1 MSKKI
6 IGVLKYVSLFIILIV
21 IFNLLLYLAC
31 SFDSKKIEKN
41 VKESADILAKQGIL
55 YKLTYTFDVTNN
67 NSTDTVI
74 MNESY
79 SVDSNDPFT
88 SYMKARKN
96 YKKGQT
102 DYQLLETTGEGVT
115 IHYNEETKED
125 EATFYEPT
133 VELKDFLDGKIHH
146 SVNYGRYWHGY
157 LILYRPLLLIF
168 NVLQIR
174 TFTLYIFVLLFA
186 YFLYLLKKRFS
197 TSVMVIYG
205 MSLICSGYFSASY
218 SLESTPIYLVMMIS
232 SIIYLKRLDKMKNMG
247 LYIFAFGC
255 IANYVDYLTVPLI
268 TLAVP
273 CSLYLL
279 KMIEQEEDWKTCVK
293 FLIKC
298 SILWVTGY
306 ALTWFTKWLL
316 YDIFINDGKSMIKIG
331 FTQSFYRTTR
341 VNAEVGTEKSYIN
354 AIINIIGKVSFYT
367 IITAGII
374 MWINKFKINVKEIN
388 KSTVVFII
396 ISLYS
401 IIWYVVLAN
410 HTLLHGYFTYR
421 QSLLFMLGILL
432 FVNQLF
438 VNSDN
443 KKKRSK
449 KSVK

>member
-1 MSKKI
+1 
-6 IGVLKYVSLFIILIV
+6 
-21 IFNLLLYLAC
+21 
-31 SFDSKKIEKN
+31 
-41 VKESADILAKQGIL
+41 
-55 YKLTYTFDVTNN
+55 
-67 NSTDTVI
+67 
-74 MNESY
+74 
-79 SVDSNDPFT
+79 
-88 SYMKARKN
+88 
-96 YKKGQT
+96 
-102 DYQLLETTGEGVT
+102 
-115 IHYNEETKED
+115 
-125 EATFYEPT
+125 
-133 VELKDFLDGKIHH
+133 
-146 SVNYGRYWHGY
+146 
-157 LILYRPLLLIF
+157 
-168 NVLQIR
+168 
-174 TFTLYIFVLLFA
+174 
-186 YFLYLLKKRFS
+186 
-197 TSVMVIYG
+197 
-205 MSLICSGYFSASY
+205 
-218 SLESTPIYLVMMIS
+218 
-232 SIIYLKRLDKMKNMG
+232 MKNMG